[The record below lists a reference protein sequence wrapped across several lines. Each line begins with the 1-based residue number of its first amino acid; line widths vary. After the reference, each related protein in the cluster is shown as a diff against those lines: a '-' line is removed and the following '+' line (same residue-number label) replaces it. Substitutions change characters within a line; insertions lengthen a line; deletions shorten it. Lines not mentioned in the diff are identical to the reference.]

1 MAKAY
6 HEALHPL
13 GNLGIQV
20 SMAALENTH
29 IPAHWHEAMEILF
42 CLNGSVRIHIEH
54 EHLTLQRNQLIVFDS
69 KEVHSIHSDSK
80 LYMFLCIHVDKKQ
93 LSVYC
98 PDLELYHIKCRPVSL
113 DDSKS
118 TPYIHLCQLAHDLTR
133 TNVENKNTSAM
144 RSDGTALLMLADL
157 IRYFSVYSL
166 PGTTTGTGQ
175 SNDIL
180 RKIISYV
187 NEHYTEKLSLEE
199 VANQVGFSRE
209 YFCRFFKQ
217 HMGITFLRYLNEVRI
232 SHAGRI
238 LMNTDKSISEVMQES
253 GFTNQTIFNR
263 LFIPGKLDGA
273 RLFEFPYPPKVS
285 NSRLSNKPN
294 SSKETMEELLN
305 HFILQVQRQ
314 TQKFLANLAGNLPVV
329 ADRA

>member
-54 EHLTLQRNQLIVFDS
+54 EHLTLQRNQLIVLFKKS
-69 KEVHSIHSDSK
+69 SFYSSDSK
-80 LYMFLCIHVDKKQ
+80 LYMFLCIHVDKKHF
-93 LSVYC
+93 LFYC
-98 PDLELYHIKCRPVSL
+98 PNLELYHIKCRPVSL

-118 TPYIHLCQLAHDLTR
+118 TQYIHLCQLAHDLTR

-263 LFIPGKLDGA
+263 LFKEIYGMTPRQA
-273 RLFEFPYPPKVS
+273 R
-285 NSRLSNKPN
+285 NSYAENTYS
-294 SSKETMEELLN
+294 
-305 HFILQVQRQ
+305 
-314 TQKFLANLAGNLPVV
+314 
-329 ADRA
+329 

>member
-209 YFCRFFKQ
+209 YFCRFFKKK
-217 HMGITFLRYLNEVRI
+217 MGVTFLEYQNE
-232 SHAGRI
+232 
-238 LMNTDKSISEVMQES
+238 
-253 GFTNQTIFNR
+253 
-263 LFIPGKLDGA
+263 
-273 RLFEFPYPPKVS
+273 Y
-285 NSRLSNKPN
+285 RLSFIYKDLINTKDPVHVILERHGFN
-294 SSKETMEELLN
+294 NYKLFRRMFQE
-305 HFILQVQRQ
+305 HFGCTPKKVRENMR
-314 TQKFLANLAGNLPVV
+314 K
-329 ADRA
+329 

>member
-69 KEVHSIHSDSK
+69 KEVHS
-80 LYMFLCIHVDKKQ
+80 
-93 LSVYC
+93 
-98 PDLELYHIKCRPVSL
+98 
-113 DDSKS
+113 
-118 TPYIHLCQLAHDLTR
+118 IHLCQLAHDLTR

-263 LFIPGKLDGA
+263 LFKEIYGMTPRQA
-273 RLFEFPYPPKVS
+273 R
-285 NSRLSNKPN
+285 NSYAENTYS
-294 SSKETMEELLN
+294 
-305 HFILQVQRQ
+305 
-314 TQKFLANLAGNLPVV
+314 
-329 ADRA
+329 

>member
-217 HMGITFLRYLNEVRI
+217 HMKHHDLL
-232 SHAGRI
+232 
-238 LMNTDKSISEVMQES
+238 Q
-253 GFTNQTIFNR
+253 
-263 LFIPGKLDGA
+263 
-273 RLFEFPYPPKVS
+273 S
-285 NSRLSNKPN
+285 NSQYW
-294 SSKETMEELLN
+294 N
-305 HFILQVQRQ
+305 HFV
-314 TQKFLANLAGNLPVV
+314 F
-329 ADRA
+329 

>member
-1 MAKAY
+1 
-6 HEALHPL
+6 
-13 GNLGIQV
+13 
-20 SMAALENTH
+20 
-29 IPAHWHEAMEILF
+29 
-42 CLNGSVRIHIEH
+42 
-54 EHLTLQRNQLIVFDS
+54 
-69 KEVHSIHSDSK
+69 
-80 LYMFLCIHVDKKQ
+80 
-93 LSVYC
+93 
-98 PDLELYHIKCRPVSL
+98 
-113 DDSKS
+113 
-118 TPYIHLCQLAHDLTR
+118 
-133 TNVENKNTSAM
+133 M

-209 YFCRFFKQ
+209 YFCRF
-217 HMGITFLRYLNEVRI
+217 LRYLNEVRI

-263 LFIPGKLDGA
+263 LFKEIYGMTPRQA
-273 RLFEFPYPPKVS
+273 R
-285 NSRLSNKPN
+285 NSYAENTYS
-294 SSKETMEELLN
+294 
-305 HFILQVQRQ
+305 
-314 TQKFLANLAGNLPVV
+314 
-329 ADRA
+329 

>member
-42 CLNGSVRIHIEH
+42 CLNGSVRVHVEH

-118 TPYIHLCQLAHDLTR
+118 TQYIHLCQLAHDLTR

-175 SNDIL
+175 SNDLQKAI
-180 RKIISYV
+180 K
-187 NEHYTEKLSLEE
+187 
-199 VANQVGFSRE
+199 ANKV
-209 YFCRFFKQ
+209 
-217 HMGITFLRYLNEVRI
+217 ITFL
-232 SHAGRI
+232 G
-238 LMNTDKSISEVMQES
+238 
-253 GFTNQTIFNR
+253 G
-263 LFIPGKLDGA
+263 G
-273 RLFEFPYPPKVS
+273 
-285 NSRLSNKPN
+285 
-294 SSKETMEELLN
+294 EL
-305 HFILQVQRQ
+305 
-314 TQKFLANLAGNLPVV
+314 
-329 ADRA
+329 